1 MTKTTHNCYYDQLA
15 FFFDKWPTGVCQ
27 EKNNINDHFTFKSS
41 DLNLFFQQ
49 LNSAINTSS
58 QAALSFNPWEVSGL
72 KHNEV
77 RNSAV
82 LSWLLTPNGSHGFG
96 KTPLLTLLNLL
107 GNSPQYDFP
116 NDFKQFCHVHNEV
129 NPNGNISNRADIQI
143 RADNFFLLI
152 EVKINAKEQDRQ
164 ISRYCEEAEKAAH
177 GLPWAIIYLT
187 LDGRMPTS
195 NCDKYSDA
203 HILCLSWKSLSISLS
218 TTLQPY
224 YQQLFTEKP
233 HSPMRQFAALSTF
246 LFIEQ
251 MQNF

>member
-1 MTKTTHNCYYDQLA
+1 MTKITYNNFHDQLA
-15 FFFDKWPTGVCQ
+15 SFFEQWPAGVCK
-27 EKNNINDHFTFKSS
+27 EKSNSKISFKSS
-41 DLNLFFQQ
+41 NLNIFFQQ
-49 LNSAINTSS
+49 LNSVINTTLHS
-58 QAALSFNPWEVSGL
+58 ALSFNPWEISGL
-72 KHNEV
+72 KHNEI
-77 RNSAV
+77 RNSAI
-82 LSWLLTPNGSHGFG
+82 LSWLLTPNGSHGFN

-107 GNSPQYDFP
+107 GSSSQYDFP
-116 NDFKQFCHVHNEV
+116 NDFKKFCHVDNEV
-129 NPNGNISNRADIQI
+129 NLNGNMANRADIQI
-143 RADNFFLLI
+143 RADNFFILI
-152 EVKINAKEQDRQ
+152 EVKINAKEQEQQ

-187 LDGRMPTS
+187 PDGRKPTS

-218 TTLQPY
+218 AALQPY
-224 YQQLFTEKP
+224 YQQLLTEQP